1 QIFNQFASQQA
12 EEQGVARGMYKA
24 TD

>member
-1 QIFNQFASQQA
+1 FASQQA